1 MWVFPTKTDLKA
13 VILYRIA
20 FKTKPMQNDSFYQN
34 HLDQVSRSFAFCI
47 AKLPQPLKQYVGLSY
62 LLCRVLDTIEDSHW
76 PDQAVKQ
83 QAFASF
89 QGFLK
94 DLPEASAVE
103 RLQLQV
109 AYCNPKPAELE
120 LFKDF
125 YILLQDF
132 HSLPTGIREKLA
144 KSIICMCAGMN
155 YFSVKYNSELKLKNL
170 AEVNQYCFFV
180 AGIVGELLTDTIS
193 EFVNPEKLPK
203 DIYVKSHHFGL
214 FLQKIN
220 ILKDQKSDEAE
231 NRFFIHNKE
240 EFILSI
246 KNNAQN
252 ALQYVLAMPVQQKE
266 FRLFCCW
273 SLFIGLSSLSWVQN
287 SFMSQIVTKIPRW
300 MTEQLIS
307 RTEFIIN
314 DNAAIQK
321 FFNELLPVVSLKP
334 ILVTPPAGAI
344 EVFQSYYHGRLSY
357 SELNELLST

>member
-1 MWVFPTKTDLKA
+1 
-13 VILYRIA
+13 
-20 FKTKPMQNDSFYQN
+20 MQNDIFYQN
-34 HLDQVSRSFAFCI
+34 HLNNVSRSFAFCI
-47 AKLPQPLKQYVGLSY
+47 AKLPQPLKLYVGLSY

-76 PDQAVKQ
+76 SKQ
-83 QAFASF
+83 NEKQMAFLSF
-89 QGFLK
+89 QNFLNE
-94 DLPEASAVE
+94 LPEPAIVKHLEVE
-103 RLQLQV
+103 LT
-109 AYCNPKPAELE
+109 ACDPKPSELD

-132 HSLPTGIREKLA
+132 HSLPASIKNKLA
-144 KSIICMCAGMN
+144 KSITCMCKGMG
-155 YFSVKYNSELKLKNL
+155 YFSDKYNSELKLKNL

-193 EFVNPEKLPK
+193 EFVSHDKLPK

-231 NRFFIHNKE
+231 NKFFIHNKE

-252 ALQYVLAMPVQQKE
+252 ALQYILAMPVQQKE

-287 SFMSQIVTKIPRW
+287 SFISQLVSKIPRW

-307 RTEFIIN
+307 KTELIIN

-321 FFNELLPVVSLKP
+321 LFNELLPSPSTKP
-334 ILVTPPAGAI
+334 ILVAAPIEAI
-344 EVFQSYYHGRLSY
+344 QVFQIYYQGHLSY
-357 SELNELLST
+357 SELSELLSA

>member
-1 MWVFPTKTDLKA
+1 MWVLSTKTYLKP
-13 VILYRIA
+13 VILSRIG
-20 FKTKPMQNDSFYQN
+20 FRTKSMQNDSFYQN
-34 HLDQVSRSFAFCI
+34 HLNQVSRSFAFCI

-76 PDQAVKQ
+76 SNQDVKQ
-83 QAFASF
+83 QAFSSF
-89 QGFLK
+89 QSFLVE
-94 DLPEASAVE
+94 LPNPALVE
-103 RLQLQV
+103 RLQIQV
-109 AYCNPKPAELE
+109 ALCNPKPTELA
-120 LFKDF
+120 LFKDC
-125 YILLQDF
+125 YLLLQDF
-132 HSLPTGIREKLA
+132 HSLPDSIKQKLA

-155 YFSVKYNSELKLKNL
+155 YFSAKYNSELKLKNL

-220 ILKDQKSDEAE
+220 ILKDQKSDESE
-231 NRFFIHNKE
+231 NKFFIHNKE

-252 ALQYVLAMPVQQKE
+252 ALQYILAMPVQQKE

-287 SFMSQIVTKIPRW
+287 SFMSQFVTKIPRW

-307 RTEFIIN
+307 KTEFIIN

-321 FFNELLPVVSLKP
+321 LFNELLPIASPKP
-334 ILVTPPAGAI
+334 ILVTPPEGAM
-344 EVFQSYYHGRLSY
+344 EVFQNFYQGRLNY
-357 SELNELLST
+357 GELNELLSA